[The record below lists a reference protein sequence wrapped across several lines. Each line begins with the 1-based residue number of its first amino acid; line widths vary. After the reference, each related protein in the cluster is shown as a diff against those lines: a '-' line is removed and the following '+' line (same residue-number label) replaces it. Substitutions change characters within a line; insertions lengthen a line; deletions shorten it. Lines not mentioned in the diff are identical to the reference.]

1 MSTNQTIDQPFT
13 SNKPYLFE
21 AIYQW
26 ILDNDGTPHLMV
38 DTRHSKV
45 DVPWQHVQEDQITL
59 NVSPSAVSNWFSDH
73 EAISFSA
80 RFSGKAQNIYIPMS
94 SLMAVYA
101 QENGLGMSFPEEEV
115 EQDNKEKS
123 LSLKTVD
130 SKEKETGKIEAEVKQ
145 EKPVQKKGKSKKTSH
160 LKVIK

>member
-1 MSTNQTIDQPFT
+1 MRRFIA

-26 ILDNDGTPHLMV
+26 ILDNDGTPYLVV
-38 DTRHSKV
+38 DTRHPKV
-45 DVPWQHVQEDQITL
+45 NVPWQHVQNDQITL
-59 NVSPSAVSNWFSDH
+59 NISPSAITNWLSDH

-80 RFSGKAQNIYIPMS
+80 RFSGKAQNITIPMN

-115 EQDNKEKS
+115 EENSEE
-123 LSLKTVD
+123 LELNLKTVD
-130 SKEKETGKIEAEVKQ
+130 LKDIKTGLEEIKEQPVKNKS
-145 EKPVQKKGKSKKTSH
+145 ESKKVSH